1 MKKTFCSKSNM
12 LASLLTF
19 LLLSAPAFAS
29 EADLVVPNIHKL
41 SPTGYNLLLF
51 GLLISV
57 VGVIFGFIE
66 FLRVKKLSVHEC
78 MANVGNTIFETC
90 KTYLVQQGK
99 FLIVLEILIGICI
112 AYYFG
117 ALADMGW
124 KGVFVI
130 LFWSV
135 VGILGSYSVAWFGI
149 RMNTLANSRTAFTAL
164 KGKPLNILNIP
175 LKAGMSIGVLLVS
188 VELIMMLIILLFV
201 PGKIAGACLIGFAIG
216 ESLGASY
223 RFRFNENPIRYKGRR
238 S

>member
-124 KGVFVI
+124 KQRDTFP
-130 LFWSV
+130 LFLAWDSAAQV
-135 VGILGSYSVAWFGI
+135 HSHPSRKTHSRYYS
-149 RMNTLANSRTAFTAL
+149 N
-164 KGKPLNILNIP
+164 
-175 LKAGMSIGVLLVS
+175 
-188 VELIMMLIILLFV
+188 
-201 PGKIAGACLIGFAIG
+201 
-216 ESLGASY
+216 
-223 RFRFNENPIRYKGRR
+223 
-238 S
+238 